1 MDITRLDELVLAVM
15 DSPRQ
20 ERLTALKEFV
30 SAIGKP
36 VPEEVADCL
45 EPSGKSGVPELW
57 LSLLPALQWTLR

>member
-1 MDITRLDELVLAVM
+1 MDITRLDELMLAIM

-36 VPEEVADCL
+36 VPEEVADRL
-45 EPSGKSGVPELW
+45 ETLWEEWTNWSINKS
-57 LSLLPALQWTLR
+57 